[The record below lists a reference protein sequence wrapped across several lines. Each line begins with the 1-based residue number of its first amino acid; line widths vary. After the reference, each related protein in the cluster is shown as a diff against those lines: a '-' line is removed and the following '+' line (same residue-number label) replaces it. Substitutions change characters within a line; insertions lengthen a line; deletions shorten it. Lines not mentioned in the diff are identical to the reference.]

1 MWNWPY
7 KPIKKKLQF
16 KIAVEILLNEKIQNA
31 YNALIFQCSKSV
43 PASDLPL
50 VDKAFNFAADAIG
63 NTVWNQGEFILNHSI
78 SVAKIAV
85 IELGL
90 STDALISALLH
101 NVYGPG
107 KMEFSPEEV
116 KKLFGS
122 SVTVILEGIIKINA
136 LNTGNLAFQSENFRR
151 LLLTLSG
158 DVKVIL
164 LKIADQMQDMRTL
177 DNQPLGL
184 RERLSIDTWH
194 LYAPLA
200 HRLGLYKV
208 NSELLDLALKY
219 LHPTDYESIVDKL
232 KETAVERAGFVSAF
246 VMPIEKKLQSRG
258 FDFEM
263 KARTKSIYS
272 IWNKMKKQK
281 VDFHEV
287 YDLFAIRIIL
297 NTEPENEKAAC
308 WQAFSVVTEEYLS
321 NPDRLRD
328 WITYPKSNGYE
339 SLHTTVL
346 GPGKRWV
353 EVQIRTHRM
362 DDIAENGLAAHWRYK
377 GGKGGDE
384 IDKWLRNVR
393 EILENPQLNPVD
405 FIDDFKVNIYEDEI
419 FVFTP
424 KGDLLKLRA
433 GATLLDFAYEIHS
446 KIGDKCVGGKVNG
459 KLVTLKYVLKNG
471 DQISVETSNNQKP
484 KLDWLDFVVTSKAKT
499 RIKASL
505 NEDHKKEAENGKEIF
520 RRKFK
525 NWKIEL
531 NDSVIRDILK
541 YYKLKLAVDLYY
553 NISVG
558 KVDTLEIKE
567 QVIGKREESQQDK
580 LSEILPPQE
589 VKELSFDNSDDYLVI
604 DNNLKDVNYK
614 LAVCC
619 NPIFGDDIF
628 GFVTILE
635 GIKIHR
641 LTCPNA
647 KQMIERYPYRIIK
660 AKWRNTGKRNSFQA
674 TIHISGS
681 DRSGIVT
688 DISRIISKEIGI
700 QMRSISINSE
710 DKSFDGTLRVFVNDL
725 EHLDFLIQKLK
736 NIKGVHSVTRSDA

>member
-1 MWNWPY
+1 MD
-7 KPIKKKLQF
+7 Q
-16 KIAVEILLNEKIQNA
+16 LLDEKIQNS
-31 YNALIFQCSKSV
+31 YQALIFQCTKNL
-43 PASDLPL
+43 PAGDLPL
-50 VDKAFNFAADAIG
+50 IDNAFNFAAQILG
-63 NTVWNQGEFILNHSI
+63 NKVWNEGEFILNHSI
-78 SVAKIAV
+78 AVAKIAV
-85 IELGL
+85 LELGL
-90 STDALISALLH
+90 SSDSLISALLH
-101 NVYGPG
+101 NVFGPNG
-107 KMEFSPEEV
+107 VEFSIDDI
-116 KKLFGS
+116 KSRFGA
-122 SVTVILEGIIKINA
+122 SVAAILDGMIKINS

-151 LLLTLSG
+151 LLLALSG

-164 LKIADQMQDMRTL
+164 IKIADQMQDMRTL
-177 DNQPLGL
+177 NNQPAGI

-208 NSELLDLALKY
+208 NSELLDLALKF
-219 LHPTDYESIVDKL
+219 LHPSDYESIVEKL
-232 KETAVERAGFVSAF
+232 KETAVERASFVSAF
-246 VMPIEKKLQSRG
+246 VLPIEKKLKSRG
-258 FDFEM
+258 FNFEM

-272 IWNKMKKQK
+272 IWNKMQKQK

-297 NTEPENEKAAC
+297 NSEPENEKANC

-377 GGKGGDE
+377 GGKGGEE
-384 IDKWLRNVR
+384 IDKWLKNIR

-471 DQISVETSNNQKP
+471 DQITVETSNNQKP

-505 NEDHKKEAENGKEIF
+505 NEDHKKEAENGKEIL

-541 YYKLKLAVDLYY
+541 HYKLKLAVDLYF

-558 KVDTLEIKE
+558 KIDTLEIKE
-567 QVIGKREESQQDK
+567 QVIGKLEESQQDK
-580 LSEILPPQE
+580 LAEMLPAQE

-619 NPIFGDDIF
+619 NPIFGDEIF
-628 GFVTILE
+628 GFVTIFE

-641 LTCPNA
+641 RTCPNA
-647 KQMIERYPYRIIK
+647 KQMVERYPYRIIK

-688 DISRIISKEIGI
+688 DISRIISKEVGI
-700 QMRSISINSE
+700 QMRSIAINSE
-710 DKSFDGTLRVFVNDL
+710 DKAFDGTMRVFVNDL

-736 NIKGVHSVTRSDA
+736 NIKGVLTVTRSDA

>member
-1 MWNWPY
+1 MD
-7 KPIKKKLQF
+7 I
-16 KIAVEILLNEKIQNA
+16 IINEKIQNA
-31 YNALIFQCSKSV
+31 YNALYFQCAKTF
-43 PASDLPL
+43 PEGDLAL
-50 VDKAFNFAADAIG
+50 IGKAFDFAFETLG
-63 NTVWNQGEFILNHSI
+63 NSVWANGEFVLFHSV
-78 SVAKIAV
+78 SVAKIA
-85 IELGL
+85 INELGL
-90 STDALISALLH
+90 STDSLISALLH
-101 NVYGPG
+101 NVFGRNVVDFP
-107 KMEFSPEEV
+107 FDEV
-116 KKLFGS
+116 KKRFGI
-122 SVTVILEGIIKINA
+122 SVAEILDGIIKINS
-136 LNTGNLAFQSENFRR
+136 LNTDNLAFQSENFRR
-151 LLLTLSG
+151 LMLALSG

-164 LKIADQMQDMRTL
+164 IKIADQLQDMRTL
-177 DNQPLGL
+177 DRFDTEKQK
-184 RERLSIDTWH
+184 RYATDTWH

-208 NSELLDLALKY
+208 NSELLDLSLKY
-219 LHPTDYESIVDKL
+219 LHPKDYEVIVEKL
-232 KETAVERAGFVSAF
+232 KESAVERASFVSAF
-246 VMPIEKKLQSRG
+246 VKPIELKLQSRG

-272 IWNKMKKQK
+272 IWNKMQKQK

-297 NTEPENEKAAC
+297 NCEPVDEKSAC
-308 WQAFSVVTEEYLS
+308 WQVFSVVTEEYLS

-346 GPGKRWV
+346 GPDKRWV

-377 GGKGGDE
+377 GGKGGAE
-384 IDKWLRNVR
+384 IDKWLKNIR
-393 EILENPQLNPVD
+393 EILENPQLNAVD
-405 FIDDFKVNIYEDEI
+405 FLDDFKVNIYDDEI

-424 KGDLLKLRA
+424 KGDLIKLRA

-459 KLVTLKYVLKNG
+459 KLVTLKYQLKNG

-484 KLDWLDFVVTSKAKT
+484 KMDWLDFVITTKAKS

-505 NEDHKKEAENGKEIF
+505 NEEHKREAENGKEIIK
-520 RRKFK
+520 RKFK
-525 NWKIEL
+525 NWKIDF
-531 NDSVIRDILK
+531 NDLVIRDLIK
-541 YYKLKLAVDLYY
+541 HYKLKLAADLYF
-553 NISVG
+553 NVSSG
-558 KVDTLEIKE
+558 KIDPLEIKE
-567 QVIGKREESQQDK
+567 LIVGKLEESQKEK
-580 LSEILPPQE
+580 LAEILPVQE
-589 VKELSFDNSDDYLVI
+589 VKDLAFDTSDDFLVI
-604 DNNLKDVNYK
+604 DNNLKNVIYK

-628 GFVTILE
+628 GFVTIQE

-641 LTCPNA
+641 VTCPNA

-674 TIHISGS
+674 SIHIAGS
-681 DRSGIVT
+681 DRNGIVT
-688 DISRIISKEIGI
+688 DISRIIAKEVGI

-725 EHLDFLIQKLK
+725 EHLDFLMLKLK
-736 NIKGVHSVTRSDA
+736 NIKGVLSVSRSDS

>member
-1 MWNWPY
+1 MVY
-7 KPIKKKLQF
+7 H
-16 KIAVEILLNEKIQNA
+16 LLNEKIQNA
-31 YNALIFQCSKSV
+31 YNALVFQCSKNL
-43 PASDLPL
+43 PEHDLPI
-50 VDKAFNFAADAIG
+50 VDKAFNFAAGTIG
-63 NTVWNQGEFILNHSI
+63 NSAWENGEYILNHSI
-78 SVAKIAV
+78 AVAKIAV

-90 STDALISALLH
+90 STDALIASLLH
-101 NVYGPG
+101 NVFTAKGIV
-107 KMEFSPEEV
+107 FSVEEI
-116 KKLFGS
+116 KKQFGTN
-122 SVTVILEGIIKINA
+122 VADLLEGILKINS
-136 LNTGNLAFQSENFRR
+136 LNTENLAYQSENFRR
-151 LLLTLSG
+151 LMLALSG

-164 LKIADQMQDMRTL
+164 IKIADQMQDMRSL
-177 DNQPLGL
+177 DKLPSELQQ
-184 RERLSIDTWH
+184 RYSIDTWH

-219 LHPTDYESIVDKL
+219 LHPDDYASIVEKL
-232 KETAVERAGFVSAF
+232 KETAVERAGFVSEF
-246 VMPIEKKLQSRG
+246 VMPIEKKLQNRG

-272 IWNKMKKQK
+272 IWNKMQKQK

-297 NTEPENEKAAC
+297 NSEPENEKATC
-308 WQAFSVVTEEYLS
+308 WQVFSVVTEEYLS

-346 GPGKRWV
+346 GPGNRWV

-377 GGKGGDE
+377 GGKGGGE
-384 IDKWLRNVR
+384 IDKWLKNVR

-424 KGDLLKLRA
+424 KGDLIKLRA

-446 KIGDKCVGGKVNG
+446 KVGDKCVGGKVNG
-459 KLVTLKYVLKNG
+459 KLVTLKYQLKNG

-484 KLDWLDFVVTSKAKT
+484 KLDWLDFVITSKAKT

-505 NEDHKKEAENGKEIF
+505 NEEHKREAENGKEIL

-531 NDSVIRDILK
+531 NDLVIRDLLK
-541 YYKLKLAVDLYY
+541 HYKFKLASDLYY

-558 KVDTLEIKE
+558 KLDTLEIKD
-567 QVIGKREESQQDK
+567 QVVGKRDESQQEK
-580 LSEILPPQE
+580 LTEMLPAQE
-589 VKELSFDNSDDYLVI
+589 VKELSFDNNDDYLVI

-619 NPIFGDDIF
+619 NPIFGDEIF

-641 LTCPNA
+641 ITCPNA
-647 KQMIERYPYRIIK
+647 KQLFERYPYRIIK
-660 AKWRNTGKRNSFQA
+660 AKWRLTGKRNSFQA
-674 TIHISGS
+674 SIHISGS
-681 DRSGIVT
+681 DRKGIVT
-688 DISRIISKEIGI
+688 DISRIITKEVGI

-725 EHLDFLIQKLK
+725 EHLEFLIQKLK
-736 NIKGVHSVTRSDA
+736 NIKGVHAVSRADT

>member
-1 MWNWPY
+1 M
-7 KPIKKKLQF
+7 
-16 KIAVEILLNEKIQNA
+16 
-31 YNALIFQCSKSV
+31 
-43 PASDLPL
+43 
-50 VDKAFNFAADAIG
+50 
-63 NTVWNQGEFILNHSI
+63 
-78 SVAKIAV
+78 
-85 IELGL
+85 
-90 STDALISALLH
+90 
-101 NVYGPG
+101 
-107 KMEFSPEEV
+107 
-116 KKLFGS
+116 
-122 SVTVILEGIIKINA
+122 IKINS

-151 LLLTLSG
+151 LLLALSG

-164 LKIADQMQDMRTL
+164 IKIADQLQDMRTL
-177 DNQPLGL
+177 NSQPALI

-208 NSELLDLALKY
+208 NTELLDLALKFI
-219 LHPTDYESIVDKL
+219 HPSDYESIVEKL
-232 KETAVERAGFVSAF
+232 KETAVERASFVSAF
-246 VMPIEKKLQSRG
+246 VLPIEKKLKSRG
-258 FDFEM
+258 FNFEM

-272 IWNKMKKQK
+272 IWNKMQKQK

-287 YDLFAIRIIL
+287 FDLFAIRIIL
-297 NTEPENEKAAC
+297 NSEPENEKANC

-384 IDKWLRNVR
+384 IDKWLKNVR

-471 DQISVETSNNQKP
+471 DQITVETSNNQKP

-505 NEDHKKEAENGKEIF
+505 NEDHKKEAENGKEIL

-541 YYKLKLAVDLYY
+541 HYKLKLAVDLYF
-553 NISVG
+553 NISAG
-558 KVDTLEIKE
+558 KIDTLEIKE
-567 QVIGKREESQQDK
+567 QVIGKLEESQQDK
-580 LSEILPPQE
+580 LAEMLPAQE

-619 NPIFGDDIF
+619 NPIFGDEIF
-628 GFVTILE
+628 GFVTIFE

-641 LTCPNA
+641 RTCPNA
-647 KQMIERYPYRIIK
+647 KQMVERYPYRIIK

-674 TIHISGS
+674 TIHISGT

-688 DISRIISKEIGI
+688 DISRIISKEVGI
-700 QMRSISINSE
+700 QMRSIAINSE
-710 DKSFDGTLRVFVNDL
+710 DKAFDGTMRVFVNDL

-736 NIKGVHSVTRSDA
+736 NIKGVLSVTRSDA

>member
-1 MWNWPY
+1 MD
-7 KPIKKKLQF
+7 Q
-16 KIAVEILLNEKIQNA
+16 LLNEKIQNA
-31 YNALIFQCSKSV
+31 YNALIFQCTKSL
-43 PASDLPL
+43 PEGDLPI
-50 VDKAFNFAADAIG
+50 VEKAFNFAAQSLG
-63 NTVWNQGEFILNHSI
+63 NSVWENGEFILNHSI

-85 IELGL
+85 VELGL
-90 STDALISALLH
+90 STDALVSSLLH
-101 NVYGPG
+101 NVYGAKG
-107 KMEFSPEEV
+107 IAFSIDDV
-116 KKLFGS
+116 KKQFGPN
-122 SVTVILEGIIKINA
+122 VGDILDGILKINS
-136 LNTGNLAFQSENFRR
+136 LNTENLAYQSENFRR
-151 LLLTLSG
+151 LMLALSG

-164 LKIADQMQDMRTL
+164 IKIADQMQDMRTL
-177 DNQPLGL
+177 DKLPFELQQ
-184 RERLSIDTWH
+184 RYSIDTWH

-219 LHPTDYESIVDKL
+219 LHPEDYVSIAEKL
-232 KETAVERAGFVSAF
+232 KETSVERASFVSAF
-246 VMPIEKKLQSRG
+246 VTPIEKKLQSRG
-258 FDFEM
+258 FDFDM

-272 IWNKMKKQK
+272 IWNKMQKQK

-297 NTEPENEKAAC
+297 NSEPENEKATC
-308 WQAFSVVTEEYLS
+308 WQVFSVVTEEYLS

-346 GPGKRWV
+346 GPGNRWV

-377 GGKGGDE
+377 GGKGGGE
-384 IDKWLRNVR
+384 IDKWLKNVR

-424 KGDLLKLRA
+424 KGDLIKLRA

-446 KIGDKCVGGKVNG
+446 RIGDRCVGGKVNN
-459 KLVTLKYVLKNG
+459 KLVTLKYQLKNG
-471 DQISVETSNNQKP
+471 DQISVETSNNQRP
-484 KLDWLDFVVTSKAKT
+484 KMDWLDFVVTSKAKT

-505 NEDHKKEAENGKEIF
+505 NEERKREADNGKEIL
-520 RRKFK
+520 RRKLK
-525 NWKIEL
+525 NWKIEF
-531 NDSVIRDILK
+531 NDIVIRDLLK
-541 YYKLKLAVDLYY
+541 YYKLKLAADLYY

-558 KVDTLEIKE
+558 KIDTLEIKE
-567 QVIGKREESQQDK
+567 QIIGKHEETQQEK
-580 LSEILPPQE
+580 LTEMIPDQEI
-589 VKELSFDNSDDYLVI
+589 KELSFDNSDDYLVI

-619 NPIFGDDIF
+619 NPIFGDQIF
-628 GFVTILE
+628 GFVTIFE

-641 LTCPNA
+641 TTCPNA
-647 KQMIERYPYRIIK
+647 KQLFERYPYRIIK
-660 AKWRNTGKRNSFQA
+660 AKWRVTGKRNSFQA
-674 TIHISGS
+674 SIHISGS
-681 DRSGIVT
+681 DRIGIVT
-688 DISRIISKEIGI
+688 DISRIISKEVGI
-700 QMRSISINSE
+700 QMRSIAINSE

-725 EHLDFLIQKLK
+725 EHLDFLMQKLK
-736 NIKGVHSVTRSDA
+736 NIKGVHSVTRADA

>member
-1 MWNWPY
+1 MD
-7 KPIKKKLQF
+7 Q
-16 KIAVEILLNEKIQNA
+16 LLDEKIQNS
-31 YNALIFQCSKSV
+31 YHALIFQCTKSL
-43 PASDLPL
+43 PADDLPNI
-50 VDKAFNFAADAIG
+50 DKAFNFAAQILG
-63 NTVWNQGEFILNHSI
+63 NSIWNEGEFILNHSI
-78 SVAKIAV
+78 AVAKIAV
-85 IELGL
+85 LELGL
-90 STDALISALLH
+90 STDSLISALLH
-101 NVYGPG
+101 NVYGSRG
-107 KMEFSPEEV
+107 IEFSLEEV
-116 KKLFGS
+116 KKRFGAN
-122 SVTVILEGIIKINA
+122 VAVILDGMIKINS

-151 LLLTLSG
+151 LLLALSG

-164 LKIADQMQDMRTL
+164 IKIADQLQDMRTL
-177 DNQPLGL
+177 NSQPAEI

-208 NSELLDLALKY
+208 NSELLDLALKF
-219 LHPTDYESIVDKL
+219 LHPSDYVLIVEKL

-246 VMPIEKKLQSRG
+246 VSPIEKKLKSRG

-272 IWNKMKKQK
+272 IWNKMQKQK

-297 NTEPENEKAAC
+297 NSEPENEKANC

-346 GPGKRWV
+346 GPGNRWV

-362 DDIAENGLAAHWRYK
+362 DDVAENGLAAHWRYK
-377 GGKGGDE
+377 GGKGGEE
-384 IDKWLRNVR
+384 IDKWLKNIR
-393 EILENPQLNPVD
+393 ENLENPQLNPVD

-471 DQISVETSNNQKP
+471 DQIAVETSNNQKP

-505 NEDHKKEAENGKEIF
+505 NEDHKKEAENGKEIL

-541 YYKLKLAVDLYY
+541 HYKLKLAVDLYF

-558 KVDTLEIKE
+558 KIDTLEIKE
-567 QVIGKREESQQDK
+567 QVIGKQEESQQDK
-580 LSEILPPQE
+580 LAEMLPSQE

-619 NPIFGDDIF
+619 NPIFGDEIF
-628 GFVTILE
+628 GFVTIFE

-641 LTCPNA
+641 RSCPNA
-647 KQMIERYPYRIIK
+647 KQMVERYPYRIIK

-688 DISRIISKEIGI
+688 DISRIISKEVGI
-700 QMRSISINSE
+700 QLRSISINSE
-710 DKSFDGTLRVFVNDL
+710 DKAFDGTMRVFVNDL

-736 NIKGVHSVTRSDA
+736 NIKGVLSVTRSDA

>member
-1 MWNWPY
+1 VD
-7 KPIKKKLQF
+7 Q
-16 KIAVEILLNEKIQNA
+16 LLDEKIKNS
-31 YNALIFQCSKSV
+31 YHALIFQCTKSLPV
-43 PASDLPL
+43 GDLPMI
-50 VDKAFNFAADAIG
+50 DKAFNFAAQILG
-63 NTVWNQGEFILNHSI
+63 NSVWNEGEFILNHSI

-85 IELGL
+85 LELGL
-90 STDALISALLH
+90 STDSLISALLH
-101 NVYGPG
+101 NVYGSRG
-107 KMEFSPEEV
+107 IQFSVEDV
-116 KKLFGS
+116 KNQFGAN
-122 SVTVILEGIIKINA
+122 VAVILDGMIKINS

-151 LLLTLSG
+151 LLLALSG

-164 LKIADQMQDMRTL
+164 IKIADQLQDMRTL
-177 DNQPLGL
+177 NSQPAEI

-208 NSELLDLALKY
+208 NSELLDLALKF
-219 LHPTDYESIVDKL
+219 LHSSDYEFIVEKL
-232 KETAVERAGFVSAF
+232 KETAVERASFVSAF
-246 VMPIEKKLQSRG
+246 VSPIEQKLKSRG
-258 FDFEM
+258 FDFDM

-272 IWNKMKKQK
+272 IWNKMQKQK

-297 NTEPENEKAAC
+297 NSEPENEKATC

-377 GGKGGDE
+377 GGKGGEE
-384 IDKWLRNVR
+384 IDKWLKNVR

-471 DQISVETSNNQKP
+471 DQITVETSNNQKP

-505 NEDHKKEAENGKEIF
+505 NEDHKKEAENGKEIL

-531 NDSVIRDILK
+531 NDIVIRDILK
-541 YYKLKLAVDLYY
+541 HYKLKLAVDLYF

-558 KVDTLEIKE
+558 KIDTLEIKE
-567 QVIGKREESQQDK
+567 QVIGKHEESQLDK
-580 LSEILPPQE
+580 LAEMLPAQE

-619 NPIFGDDIF
+619 NPIFGDEIF

-641 LTCPNA
+641 RTCPNA

-688 DISRIISKEIGI
+688 DISRIISKEVGV
-700 QMRSISINSE
+700 QMRSIAINSE
-710 DKSFDGTLRVFVNDL
+710 DKAFDGTMRVFVNDL

-736 NIKGVHSVTRSDA
+736 NIKGVLSVTRSDA

>member
-1 MWNWPY
+1 VD
-7 KPIKKKLQF
+7 Q
-16 KIAVEILLNEKIQNA
+16 LLDEKIQNS
-31 YNALIFQCSKSV
+31 YQALIFQCTKNL
-43 PASDLPL
+43 PAGDLPL
-50 VDKAFNFAADAIG
+50 IDNAFNFAAQILG
-63 NTVWNQGEFILNHSI
+63 NKVWNEGEFILNHSI
-78 SVAKIAV
+78 AVAKIAV
-85 IELGL
+85 LELGL
-90 STDALISALLH
+90 STDSLISALLH
-101 NVYGPG
+101 NVFGSNG
-107 KMEFSPEEV
+107 IEFSPEDI
-116 KKLFGS
+116 KSRFG
-122 SVTVILEGIIKINA
+122 VNVAVILDGMIKINS

-151 LLLTLSG
+151 LLLALSG

-164 LKIADQMQDMRTL
+164 IKIADQMQDMRTL
-177 DNQPLGL
+177 NSQPAGI

-219 LHPTDYESIVDKL
+219 LHPSDYESIVEKL
-232 KETAVERAGFVSAF
+232 KETAVERASFVSAF
-246 VMPIEKKLQSRG
+246 VLPIEKKLKSRG

-272 IWNKMKKQK
+272 IWNKMQKQK

-297 NTEPENEKAAC
+297 NSEPENEKANC

-377 GGKGGDE
+377 GGKGGEE
-384 IDKWLRNVR
+384 IDKWLKNIR

-471 DQISVETSNNQKP
+471 DQITVETSNNQKP

-505 NEDHKKEAENGKEIF
+505 NEDHKKEAENGKEIL

-541 YYKLKLAVDLYY
+541 HYKLKLAVDLYF

-558 KVDTLEIKE
+558 KIDTLEIKE
-567 QVIGKREESQQDK
+567 QVIGKLEESQQDK
-580 LSEILPPQE
+580 LAEMLPAQE

-619 NPIFGDDIF
+619 NPIFGDEIF
-628 GFVTILE
+628 GFVTIFE

-641 LTCPNA
+641 RTCPNA
-647 KQMIERYPYRIIK
+647 RQMVERYPYRIIK

-688 DISRIISKEIGI
+688 DISRIISKEVGI
-700 QMRSISINSE
+700 QMRSIAINSE
-710 DKSFDGTLRVFVNDL
+710 DKAFDGTMRVFVNDL

-736 NIKGVHSVTRSDA
+736 NIKGVLTVTRSDA

>member
-1 MWNWPY
+1 MD
-7 KPIKKKLQF
+7 Q
-16 KIAVEILLNEKIQNA
+16 ILDKKIQNA
-31 YNALIFQCSKSV
+31 YNALIFQCTKNL
-43 PASDLPL
+43 PEGDLPL
-50 VDKAFNFAADAIG
+50 VENAFDFAAKTIG
-63 NTVWNQGEFILNHSI
+63 NSTWENGEFILSHSI

-90 STDALISALLH
+90 STDALISSLLH
-101 NVYGPG
+101 NVYEHKGVV
-107 KMEFSPEEV
+107 FTTEEV
-116 KKLFGS
+116 KKQFGAN
-122 SVTVILEGIIKINA
+122 VADILDGIIKINS
-136 LNTGNLAFQSENFRR
+136 LNTENLAFQSENFRR
-151 LLLTLSG
+151 LMLALSG

-164 LKIADQMQDMRTL
+164 IKIADQMQDMRTMDKL
-177 DNQPLGL
+177 PVEVQN
-184 RERLSIDTWH
+184 RYSIDTWH

-219 LHPTDYESIVDKL
+219 LHPEDYMAIVEKL
-232 KETAVERAGFVSAF
+232 KETSVERASFVSAF
-246 VMPIEKKLQSRG
+246 VTPIEQKLHSRG

-272 IWNKMKKQK
+272 IWNKMQKQK

-297 NTEPENEKAAC
+297 NSEPENEKATC
-308 WQAFSVVTEEYLS
+308 WQVFSMVTEEYLS

-377 GGKGGDE
+377 GGKGGVE
-384 IDKWLRNVR
+384 IDKWLKNVR

-405 FIDDFKVNIYEDEI
+405 FIEDFKVNIYEDEI

-424 KGDLLKLRA
+424 KGDLIKLRA
-433 GATLLDFAYEIHS
+433 GATILDFAYEIHS
-446 KIGDKCVGGKVNG
+446 RIGDRCVGGKVNN
-459 KLVTLKYVLKNG
+459 KLVTLKYHLKNG
-471 DQISVETSNNQKP
+471 DQISVETSNNQRP
-484 KLDWLDFVVTSKAKT
+484 KMDWLDFVVTSKAKT

-505 NEDHKKEAENGKEIF
+505 NEEHKREAENGKEIL

-525 NWKIEL
+525 NWKIDF
-531 NDSVIRDILK
+531 NDIVIRYLLK
-541 YYKLKLAVDLYY
+541 YYKLKLAADLYY

-558 KVDTLEIKE
+558 KIDTLEIKE
-567 QVIGKREESQQDK
+567 QIIGKHEESQQEK
-580 LSEILPPQE
+580 LTELIPDQE

-619 NPIFGDDIF
+619 NPIFGDEIF

-641 LTCPNA
+641 VTCPNA
-647 KQMIERYPYRIIK
+647 KQLFERYPYRIIK
-660 AKWRNTGKRNSFQA
+660 AKWRLTGKRNSFQA
-674 TIHISGS
+674 SIHISGS
-681 DRSGIVT
+681 DRLGIVT
-688 DISRIISKEIGI
+688 DISRIISKEVGI
-700 QMRSISINSE
+700 QMRSIAINSE
-710 DKSFDGTLRVFVNDL
+710 DKSFDGNLRVFVNDL
-725 EHLDFLIQKLK
+725 EHLDFLMQKLK
-736 NIKGVHSVTRSDA
+736 NIKGVHSVTRADA

>member
-1 MWNWPY
+1 MGS
-7 KPIKKKLQF
+7 I
-16 KIAVEILLNEKIQNA
+16 INEKIQYA
-31 YNALIFQCSKSV
+31 YNALYFQCTKTF
-43 PASDLPL
+43 PEADLTL
-50 VDKAFNFAADAIG
+50 ISKAFEFAFETLG
-63 NTVWNQGEFILNHSI
+63 NSVWANGEFVLFHSV

-85 IELGL
+85 NELGL
-90 STDALISALLH
+90 STDSLVSALLH
-101 NVYGPG
+101 NVFGRNATDYP
-107 KMEFSPEEV
+107 FEEV
-116 KKLFGS
+116 KKRFGS
-122 SVTVILEGIIKINA
+122 SVAEILDGIIKINS
-136 LNTGNLAFQSENFRR
+136 LNTDNLVFQSENFRR
-151 LLLTLSG
+151 LMLALSG

-164 LKIADQMQDMRTL
+164 IKIADQLQDMRTL
-177 DNQPLGL
+177 
-184 RERLSIDTWH
+184 ERFDPEKQKRYSTDTWH

-219 LHPTDYESIVDKL
+219 LHPKDYESIVEKL
-232 KETAVERAGFVSAF
+232 KESAVERASFVSAF
-246 VMPIEKKLQSRG
+246 VKPIELKLQSRG

-272 IWNKMKKQK
+272 IWNKMQKQK

-297 NTEPENEKAAC
+297 NCEPVDEKSAC
-308 WQAFSVVTEEYLS
+308 WQVFSVVTEEYLS

-346 GPGKRWV
+346 GPDKRWV

-377 GGKGGDE
+377 GGKGGAE
-384 IDKWLRNVR
+384 IDKWLKNIR
-393 EILENPQLNPVD
+393 EILENPQLNAVD
-405 FIDDFKVNIYEDEI
+405 FLDDFKVNIYDDEI

-424 KGDLLKLRA
+424 KGDLIKLRA

-459 KLVTLKYVLKNG
+459 KLVTLKYQLKNG

-484 KLDWLDFVVTSKAKT
+484 KMDWLDFVMTTKAKS

-505 NEDHKKEAENGKEIF
+505 NEDTKREAENGKEIIK
-520 RRKFK
+520 RKFK
-525 NWKIEL
+525 NWKIDF
-531 NDSVIRDILK
+531 NDLVIRDLIK
-541 YYKLKLAVDLYY
+541 HYKLKLATDLYF
-553 NISVG
+553 NVSIG
-558 KVDTLEIKE
+558 KIDPLEIKE
-567 QVIGKREESQQDK
+567 LIVGKQEESQKEK
-580 LSEILPPQE
+580 LNDILPVNE
-589 VKELSFDNSDDYLVI
+589 VKELAFDTSDDYLVI
-604 DNNLKDVNYK
+604 DNNLKNVIYK

-628 GFVTILE
+628 GFVTIQE

-641 LTCPNA
+641 VTCPNA
-647 KQMIERYPYRIIK
+647 KQMTERYPYRIIK
-660 AKWRNTGKRNSFQA
+660 AKWRNTGKRNSFSA
-674 TIHISGS
+674 SIHIAGS
-681 DRSGIVT
+681 DRNGIVT
-688 DISRIISKEIGI
+688 DISRIIAKEVGI

-725 EHLDFLIQKLK
+725 EHLDFLMQKLK
-736 NIKGVHSVTRSDA
+736 NIKGVLSVSRSDS

>member
-1 MWNWPY
+1 MDR
-7 KPIKKKLQF
+7 I
-16 KIAVEILLNEKIQNA
+16 LNEKIQNA
-31 YNALIFQCSKSV
+31 YNALIFQCSKNL
-43 PASDLPL
+43 PGHDLP
-50 VDKAFNFAADAIG
+50 VIDKAFNFAAESIG
-63 NTVWNQGEFILNHSI
+63 NSMWRDGEYILNHSI
-78 SVAKIAV
+78 AVAKIAV
-85 IELGL
+85 VELGL
-90 STDALISALLH
+90 STDALIATLLH
-101 NVYGPG
+101 NVYGP
-107 KMEFSPEEV
+107 KKLEFSFEEV
-116 KKLFGS
+116 EKQFGLN
-122 SVTVILEGIIKINA
+122 VAELLDGILKINA
-136 LNTGNLAFQSENFRR
+136 LNTENLAYQSENFRR
-151 LLLTLSG
+151 LLLALSG

-164 LKIADQMQDMRTL
+164 IKIADQIQDMRTL
-177 DNQPLGL
+177 DKLPPNLQQ
-184 RERLSIDTWH
+184 RHSIDTWH

-219 LHPTDYESIVDKL
+219 LHPEDYTSIVEQL
-232 KETAVERAGFVSAF
+232 KETAVERASFVSEF
-246 VMPIEKKLQSRG
+246 VTPIEKKLKSRG

-272 IWNKMKKQK
+272 IWNKMQKQK

-297 NTEPENEKAAC
+297 HAEPENEKATC
-308 WQAFSVVTEEYLS
+308 WQVFSVVTEEYLS

-346 GPGKRWV
+346 GPGNRWV

-377 GGKGGDE
+377 GGKGGGE
-384 IDKWLRNVR
+384 IDKWLKNVR

-424 KGDLLKLRA
+424 KGDLIKLRA

-446 KIGDKCVGGKVNG
+446 RIGDKCVGGKVNG
-459 KLVTLKYVLKNG
+459 KLVTLKYQLKNG
-471 DQISVETSNNQKP
+471 DQIAVETSNNQKP

-499 RIKASL
+499 RIKSSL
-505 NEDHKKEAENGKEIF
+505 NEEHKREAENGKEIL

-525 NWKIEL
+525 NWKIDL
-531 NDSVIRDILK
+531 NDLIIRDLLK
-541 YYKLKLAVDLYY
+541 HYKLKLATDLYY

-558 KVDTLEIKE
+558 KIDTLDIKE
-567 QVIGKREESQQDK
+567 QVVGKRDESQQEK
-580 LSEILPPQE
+580 LRELLPAQD

-604 DNNLKDVNYK
+604 DNNLSDVNYK

-619 NPIFGDDIF
+619 NPIFGDEIF

-641 LTCPNA
+641 VTCPNA
-647 KQMIERYPYRIIK
+647 KQLFERYPYRLIK
-660 AKWRNTGKRNSFQA
+660 VKWRTTGKKSSFQA
-674 TIHISGS
+674 SMHISGS

-688 DISRIISKEIGI
+688 DISRIIAKEVGI
-700 QMRSISINSE
+700 KMRSIAINSE
-710 DKSFDGTLRVFVNDL
+710 DKSFNGTLRVFVNDL
-725 EHLDFLIQKLK
+725 EHLDFLMQKLK
-736 NIKGVHSVTRSDA
+736 NIKGVHSVSRTDA

>member
-1 MWNWPY
+1 MD
-7 KPIKKKLQF
+7 Q
-16 KIAVEILLNEKIQNA
+16 ILDEKIQNA
-31 YNALIFQCSKSV
+31 YNALIFQCVKSL
-43 PASDLPL
+43 PEKDLL
-50 VDKAFNFAADAIG
+50 LIEKAFSFAVETLG
-63 NTVWNQGEFILNHSI
+63 NSVWNDGEFILNHSI

-85 IELGL
+85 LELGL
-90 STDALISALLH
+90 SSDALISALLH
-101 NVYGPG
+101 NVYGSRG
-107 KMEFSPEEV
+107 IEFSFEEV
-116 KKLFGS
+116 KKLFG
-122 SVTVILEGIIKINA
+122 TGIANILDGIIKINS

-164 LKIADQMQDMRTL
+164 IKIADQLQDMRTL
-177 DNQPLGL
+177 DKQPVAL

-208 NSELLDLALKY
+208 NSELLDLALKF
-219 LHPTDYESIVDKL
+219 LHPIDYEAILEKL
-232 KETAVERAGFVSAF
+232 KETAVERASFVSAF
-246 VMPIEKKLQSRG
+246 VKPIEKKLQSRG

-272 IWNKMKKQK
+272 IWNKMQTQK

-297 NTEPENEKAAC
+297 NAEPENEKATC
-308 WQAFSVVTEEYLS
+308 WQVFSVVTEEYLS

-346 GPGKRWV
+346 GPGQRWV
-353 EVQIRTHRM
+353 EVQIRTRRM
-362 DDIAENGLAAHWRYK
+362 DDVAENGLAAHWRYK

-384 IDKWLRNVR
+384 IDKWLRNIR
-393 EILENPQLNPVD
+393 EVLENPQLNAVD

-424 KGDLLKLRA
+424 KGDLIKLRS

-459 KLVTLKYVLKNG
+459 KLVTLKYQLKNG
-471 DQISVETSNNQKP
+471 DQISVETSNNQQP
-484 KLDWLDFVVTSKAKT
+484 KLDWLDFVVTSKAKS

-505 NEDHKKEAENGKEIF
+505 NEAQKKEAENGKEIL

-531 NDSVIRDILK
+531 NDQVIRDLLK
-541 YYKLKLAVDLYY
+541 HLKLKLAADLYF
-553 NISVG
+553 NISTG
-558 KVDTLEIKE
+558 KLDTLEIKE
-567 QVIGKREESQQDK
+567 IIAGKHEESQQEK
-580 LSEILPPQE
+580 LAEMLPSQD

-619 NPIFGDDIF
+619 NPIFGDEIF
-628 GFVTILE
+628 GFVTIFD

-641 LTCPNA
+641 VSCPNA
-647 KQMIERYPYRIIK
+647 KQMTERYPYRIIK
-660 AKWRNTGKRNSFQA
+660 AKWRVTGKRNSFQA
-674 TIHISGS
+674 SIHISGS
-681 DRSGIVT
+681 DRIGIVT
-688 DISRIISKEIGI
+688 DISRIISKEVGI
-700 QMRSISINSE
+700 QMRSIAINSE
-710 DKSFDGTLRVFVNDL
+710 DKAFDGTLRVFVNDL

-736 NIKGVHSVTRSDA
+736 NIKGVHSVSRADT

>member
-1 MWNWPY
+1 MLVIQYFFTKDFIVDN
-7 KPIKKKLQF
+7 I
-16 KIAVEILLNEKIQNA
+16 LNEKIQNA
-31 YNALIFQCSKSV
+31 YNALIFQCAKSL
-43 PASDLPL
+43 PESDLPL
-50 VDKAFNFAADAIG
+50 VDKAFRFASETIG
-63 NTVWNQGEFILNHSI
+63 NAVWDNGEFILNHSI

-85 IELGL
+85 VELGL
-90 STDALISALLH
+90 STDALISSLLH
-101 NVYGPG
+101 NVFGF
-107 KMEFSPEEV
+107 KEIAFSAEEI
-116 KKLFGS
+116 KKQFGS
-122 SVTVILEGIIKINA
+122 NVADILDGILKINS
-136 LNTGNLAFQSENFRR
+136 LNTENLAYQSENFRR
-151 LLLTLSG
+151 LMLALSG

-164 LKIADQMQDMRTL
+164 IKIADQMQDMRTL
-177 DNQPLGL
+177 DKLPAELQQ
-184 RERLSIDTWH
+184 RYSIDTWH

-219 LHPTDYESIVDKL
+219 LHPDDYIAILEKL
-232 KETAVERAGFVSAF
+232 KETSVERASFVSAF
-246 VMPIEKKLQSRG
+246 VTPIEKKLQSRG
-258 FDFEM
+258 FDFDM
-263 KARTKSIYS
+263 KARTKSVYS
-272 IWNKMKKQK
+272 IWNKMQNQK

-297 NTEPENEKAAC
+297 NSVPENEKATC
-308 WQAFSVVTEEYLS
+308 WQVFSVVTEEYLS

-346 GPGKRWV
+346 GPGSRWV

-377 GGKGGDE
+377 GGKGGAE
-384 IDKWLRNVR
+384 IDKWLKNVR

-405 FIDDFKVNIYEDEI
+405 FIEDFKVNIYEDEI

-424 KGDLLKLRA
+424 KGDLIKLRA

-446 KIGDKCVGGKVNG
+446 KIGDKCVGGKVNNR
-459 KLVTLKYVLKNG
+459 LVTLKYQLKNG

-505 NEDHKKEAENGKEIF
+505 NEEHKREAENGKEIL

-531 NDSVIRDILK
+531 NDLVIRDLLK
-541 YYKLKLAVDLYY
+541 HYKLKLAADLYY

-558 KVDTLEIKE
+558 KLDTLEIKD
-567 QVIGKREESQQDK
+567 QIVGKHDESQQEK
-580 LSEILPPQE
+580 LSEMLPAQE

-604 DNNLKDVNYK
+604 DNNLKDINYK

-619 NPIFGDDIF
+619 NPIFGDEIF
-628 GFVTILE
+628 GFVTIME

-641 LTCPNA
+641 ITCPNA
-647 KQMIERYPYRIIK
+647 KQMVERYPYRIIK
-660 AKWRNTGKRNSFQA
+660 AKWRVTGKRNSFQA
-674 TIHISGS
+674 SIHISGS

-688 DISRIISKEIGI
+688 DISRIIAKEVGI
-700 QMRSISINSE
+700 QMRSIAINSE
-710 DKSFDGTLRVFVNDL
+710 DKAFDGTLRVYVNDL
-725 EHLDFLIQKLK
+725 EHLDFLMQKLK
-736 NIKGVHSVTRSDA
+736 NIKGVHSVSRADA

>member
-1 MWNWPY
+1 MD
-7 KPIKKKLQF
+7 Q
-16 KIAVEILLNEKIQNA
+16 VLNEKIQNA
-31 YNALIFQCSKSV
+31 YNALIFQCSRIL

-50 VDKAFNFAADAIG
+50 VDKAFDFASRALG
-63 NTVWNQGEFILNHSI
+63 NAVWNGGEFILNHSI
-78 SVAKIAV
+78 SVARISV
-85 IELGL
+85 IEMGL

-101 NVYGPG
+101 NVYGPNG
-107 KMEFSPEEV
+107 LEFSADEV
-116 KKLFGS
+116 KKLFGNNIG
-122 SVTVILEGIIKINA
+122 VILEGIIKINA

-151 LLLTLSG
+151 LLLALSG

-164 LKIADQMQDMRTL
+164 IKIADQLQDMRNL
-177 DNQPLGL
+177 DKQSAAL
-184 RERLSIDTWH
+184 RERLSVDTWH

-219 LHPTDYESIVDKL
+219 LHPVDYDSIVEKL
-232 KETAVERAGFVSAF
+232 KETAVDRAGFVSAF

-272 IWNKMKKQK
+272 IWNKMQKQK
-281 VDFHEV
+281 VDFSEV

-297 NTEPENEKAAC
+297 NSEPENEKATC
-308 WQAFSVVTEEYLS
+308 WQVFSVVTEEYIS

-346 GPGKRWV
+346 GPGQRWV
-353 EVQIRTHRM
+353 EVQIRTRRM

-377 GGKGGDE
+377 GGKGGEE
-384 IDKWLRNVR
+384 IDKWLKNIR
-393 EILENPQLNPVD
+393 EALENPQLNTID

-424 KGDLLKLRA
+424 KGDLIKLRS

-446 KIGDKCVGGKVNG
+446 KVGDKCVGGKVNG
-459 KLVTLKYVLKNG
+459 KLVTLKYQLKNG
-471 DQISVETSNNQKP
+471 DQIAVETSNNQQP

-499 RIKASL
+499 RIKSSL
-505 NEDHKKEAENGKEIF
+505 NEAHKREAENGKEILK
-520 RRKFK
+520 RKFK
-525 NWKIEL
+525 NWKIDL
-531 NDSVIRDILK
+531 SDQVMRDLLK
-541 YYKLKLAVDLYY
+541 HYKLKLAADLYY

-558 KVDTLEIKE
+558 KTDTLEIKE
-567 QVIGKREESQQDK
+567 LVASKQDESQQEK
-580 LSEILPPQE
+580 LTEMIPAQE
-589 VKELSFDNSDDYLVI
+589 LKELSFDNSDDYLVI

-619 NPIFGDDIF
+619 NPIFGDEIF
-628 GFVTILE
+628 GFVTIFE

-641 LTCPNA
+641 ITCPNA
-647 KQMIERYPYRIIK
+647 KQMVERYPYRIIK
-660 AKWRNTGKRNSFQA
+660 AKWRITGKRNAFQA
-674 TIHISGS
+674 SIRISGS
-681 DRSGIVT
+681 DRIGIVT
-688 DISRIISKEIGI
+688 DISRIISKEVGI
-700 QMRSISINSE
+700 QMRSIAINSE
-710 DKSFDGTLRVFVNDL
+710 DKAFDGTLRVFVNDL
-725 EHLDFLIQKLK
+725 EHLDFLMQKLK
-736 NIKGVHSVTRSDA
+736 NIKGVHSVSRADA

>member
-1 MWNWPY
+1 MD
-7 KPIKKKLQF
+7 Q
-16 KIAVEILLNEKIQNA
+16 LLDEKIQNS
-31 YNALIFQCSKSV
+31 YQALIFQCTKNL
-43 PASDLPL
+43 PAGDLPL
-50 VDKAFNFAADAIG
+50 IDNAFNFAAQILG
-63 NTVWNQGEFILNHSI
+63 NKVWNEGEFILNHSI
-78 SVAKIAV
+78 AVAKIAV
-85 IELGL
+85 LELGL
-90 STDALISALLH
+90 STDSLISALLH
-101 NVYGPG
+101 NVFGSNG
-107 KMEFSPEEV
+107 IEFSPEDI
-116 KKLFGS
+116 KSRFG
-122 SVTVILEGIIKINA
+122 VNVAVILDGMIKINS

-151 LLLTLSG
+151 LLLALSG

-164 LKIADQMQDMRTL
+164 IKIADQMQDMRTL
-177 DNQPLGL
+177 NSQPAGI

-219 LHPTDYESIVDKL
+219 LHPSDYESIVEKL
-232 KETAVERAGFVSAF
+232 KETAVERASFVSAF
-246 VMPIEKKLQSRG
+246 VLPIEKKLKSRG

-272 IWNKMKKQK
+272 IWNKMQKQK

-297 NTEPENEKAAC
+297 NSEPENEKANC

-377 GGKGGDE
+377 GGKGGEE
-384 IDKWLRNVR
+384 IDKWLKNIR

-471 DQISVETSNNQKP
+471 DQITVETSNNQKP

-505 NEDHKKEAENGKEIF
+505 NEDHKKEAENGKEIL

-541 YYKLKLAVDLYY
+541 HYKLKLAVDLYF

-558 KVDTLEIKE
+558 KIDTLEIKE
-567 QVIGKREESQQDK
+567 QVIGKLEESQQDK
-580 LSEILPPQE
+580 LAEMLPAQE

-619 NPIFGDDIF
+619 NPIFGDEIF
-628 GFVTILE
+628 GFVTIFE

-641 LTCPNA
+641 RTCPNA
-647 KQMIERYPYRIIK
+647 RQMVERYPYRIIK

-688 DISRIISKEIGI
+688 DISRIISKEVGI
-700 QMRSISINSE
+700 QMRSIAINSE
-710 DKSFDGTLRVFVNDL
+710 DKAFDGTMRVFVNDL

-736 NIKGVHSVTRSDA
+736 NIKGVLTVTRSDA

>member
-1 MWNWPY
+1 MD
-7 KPIKKKLQF
+7 Q
-16 KIAVEILLNEKIQNA
+16 LLNEKIQNS
-31 YNALIFQCSKSV
+31 YHALIFQCTRNL
-43 PASDLPL
+43 PADDLP
-50 VDKAFNFAADAIG
+50 VIDKAFNFAAQILG
-63 NTVWNQGEFILNHSI
+63 NSIWNEGEFILNHSI
-78 SVAKIAV
+78 AVAKIAV
-85 IELGL
+85 LELGL
-90 STDALISALLH
+90 STDSLISALLH
-101 NVYGPG
+101 NVYGSHG
-107 KMEFSPEEV
+107 IEYSFEQV
-116 KKLFGS
+116 KSRFGAN
-122 SVTVILEGIIKINA
+122 VAVILDGMSKINS

-151 LLLTLSG
+151 LLLALSG

-164 LKIADQMQDMRTL
+164 IKIADQLQDMRTL
-177 DNQPLGL
+177 NSQPAGI

-208 NSELLDLALKY
+208 NSELLDLALKFI
-219 LHPTDYESIVDKL
+219 HPSDYEFIVEKL
-232 KETAVERAGFVSAF
+232 KETAVERASFVSAF
-246 VMPIEKKLQSRG
+246 VSPIEKKLKSRG

-272 IWNKMKKQK
+272 IWNKMQKQK

-297 NTEPENEKAAC
+297 NSEPENEKANC

-377 GGKGGDE
+377 GGKGGEE
-384 IDKWLRNVR
+384 IDKWLKNIR
-393 EILENPQLNPVD
+393 EIIENPQLNPVD

-471 DQISVETSNNQKP
+471 DQITVETSNNQKP
-484 KLDWLDFVVTSKAKT
+484 KLDWLDFVVTTKAKT

-505 NEDHKKEAENGKEIF
+505 NEDHKKEAENGKEIL

-531 NDSVIRDILK
+531 NDLVIRDILK
-541 YYKLKLAVDLYY
+541 HYKLKLAVDLYF

-558 KVDTLEIKE
+558 KIDTLEIKE
-567 QVIGKREESQQDK
+567 QVIGKQEESQQDK
-580 LSEILPPQE
+580 LAEMLPSQE

-619 NPIFGDDIF
+619 NPIFGDEIF
-628 GFVTILE
+628 GFVTIFE

-641 LTCPNA
+641 RTCPNA
-647 KQMIERYPYRIIK
+647 KQMVERYPYRIIK

-688 DISRIISKEIGI
+688 DISRIISKEVGI
-700 QMRSISINSE
+700 QMRSIAINSE
-710 DKSFDGTLRVFVNDL
+710 DKAFDGTLRVFVNDL

-736 NIKGVHSVTRSDA
+736 NIKGVLSVTRSDA

>member
-1 MWNWPY
+1 VD
-7 KPIKKKLQF
+7 Q
-16 KIAVEILLNEKIQNA
+16 LLNEKIQNA
-31 YNALIFQCSKSV
+31 YNALIFQCAKSL
-43 PASDLPL
+43 PESDLPL
-50 VDKAFNFAADAIG
+50 VDKAFSFASETIG
-63 NTVWNQGEFILNHSI
+63 NSVWDNGEFILNHSI

-90 STDALISALLH
+90 STDALISSLLH
-101 NVYGPG
+101 NVFGF
-107 KMEFSPEEV
+107 KEIAFSAEEI
-116 KKLFGS
+116 KKQFGS
-122 SVTVILEGIIKINA
+122 NVADILDGILKINS
-136 LNTGNLAFQSENFRR
+136 LNTENLAYQSENFRR
-151 LLLTLSG
+151 LMLALSG

-164 LKIADQMQDMRTL
+164 IKIADQMQDMRTL
-177 DNQPLGL
+177 DKLPSELQQ
-184 RERLSIDTWH
+184 RYSIDTWH

-219 LHPTDYESIVDKL
+219 LHPVDYLAILDKL
-232 KETAVERAGFVSAF
+232 KETSVERASFVSAF
-246 VMPIEKKLQSRG
+246 VTPIEKKLQSRG

-263 KARTKSIYS
+263 KARTKSVYS
-272 IWNKMKKQK
+272 IWNKMQNQK

-297 NTEPENEKAAC
+297 NSEPENEKATC
-308 WQAFSVVTEEYLS
+308 WQVFSVVTEEYLS

-346 GPGKRWV
+346 GPGNRWV

-377 GGKGGDE
+377 GGKGGAE
-384 IDKWLRNVR
+384 IDKWLKNVR

-405 FIDDFKVNIYEDEI
+405 FIEDFKVNIYEDEI

-446 KIGDKCVGGKVNG
+446 KIGDKCVGGKVNN
-459 KLVTLKYVLKNG
+459 KLVTLKYQLKNG

-505 NEDHKKEAENGKEIF
+505 NEEHKREAENGKEIL

-531 NDSVIRDILK
+531 NDLVIRDLLK
-541 YYKLKLAVDLYY
+541 HYKLKLAADLYY

-558 KVDTLEIKE
+558 KLDTLEIKD
-567 QVIGKREESQQDK
+567 QVVGKHDESQQEK
-580 LSEILPPQE
+580 LAEMLPAQE

-604 DNNLKDVNYK
+604 DNNLKDINYK

-619 NPIFGDDIF
+619 NPIFGDEIF
-628 GFVTILE
+628 GFVTIME

-641 LTCPNA
+641 ITCPNA
-647 KQMIERYPYRIIK
+647 KQMVERYPYRIIK
-660 AKWRNTGKRNSFQA
+660 AKWRVTGKRNSFQA
-674 TIHISGS
+674 SIHISGS

-688 DISRIISKEIGI
+688 DISRIIAKEVGI
-700 QMRSISINSE
+700 QMRSIAINSE
-710 DKSFDGTLRVFVNDL
+710 DKAFDGTLRVYVNDL
-725 EHLDFLIQKLK
+725 EHLDFLMQKLK
-736 NIKGVHSVTRSDA
+736 NIKGVHSVSRADA

>member
-1 MWNWPY
+1 MD
-7 KPIKKKLQF
+7 Q
-16 KIAVEILLNEKIQNA
+16 LLNEKIKNA
-31 YNALIFQCSKSV
+31 YNALTFQCARSL
-43 PASDLPL
+43 PESDLPL
-50 VDKAFNFAADAIG
+50 VDKAFDFAAEMLG
-63 NTVWNQGEFILNHSI
+63 NSVWNEGEFVLNHSI
-78 SVAKIAV
+78 SVARIAV

-101 NVYGPG
+101 NVFGYKGIVFS
-107 KMEFSPEEV
+107 MEDV
-116 KKLFGS
+116 KRQFGTN
-122 SVTVILEGIIKINA
+122 VAIILEGIIKIDS
-136 LNTGNLAFQSENFRR
+136 LNTGNIAFQSENFRR
-151 LLLTLSG
+151 LLLALSG

-164 LKIADQMQDMRTL
+164 IKIADQLQDMRTL
-177 DNQPLGL
+177 ESQPIGL
-184 RERLSIDTWH
+184 RHRLSVDAWH

-208 NSELLDLALKY
+208 NSELLDLGLKY
-219 LHPTDYESIVDKL
+219 LYRSDYEAIVEKL
-232 KETAVERAGFVSAF
+232 KETAVERAGFISAF

-272 IWNKMKKQK
+272 IWNKMHKQK

-297 NTEPENEKAAC
+297 NSEPENEKATC
-308 WQAFSVVTEEYLS
+308 WQVFSVVTEEYLS

-346 GPGKRWV
+346 GPGQRWV

-377 GGKGGDE
+377 GGKGGSD
-384 IDKWLRNVR
+384 IDKWLKNIR
-393 EILENPQLNPVD
+393 EALENPQLNPVD

-424 KGDLLKLRA
+424 KGDLIKLRS

-446 KIGDKCVGGKVNG
+446 KIGDKCIGGKVNG
-459 KLVTLKYVLKNG
+459 KLVTLKYQLKNG
-471 DQISVETSNNQKP
+471 DQITVETSNNQKP
-484 KLDWLDFVVTSKAKT
+484 KLDWLDFVVTSKAKS

-505 NEDHKKEAENGKEIF
+505 NEDHKREAENGKEILK
-520 RRKFK
+520 RKFK
-525 NWKIEL
+525 NWKIEF
-531 NDSVIRDILK
+531 NDQIIRDLIK
-541 YYKLKLAVDLYY
+541 YYKLKLAADLYF

-558 KVDTLEIKE
+558 KIDTLEIKDLI
-567 QVIGKREESQQDK
+567 IGKHDESSQEKITEMLPAQD
-580 LSEILPPQE
+580 

-619 NPIFGDDIF
+619 NPIFGDEIF
-628 GFVTILE
+628 GFVTILD

-641 LTCPNA
+641 ITCPNA
-647 KQMIERYPYRIIK
+647 KQMTERYPYRIIK
-660 AKWRNTGKRNSFQA
+660 AKWRITGKRNSFQA
-674 TIHISGS
+674 SIHISGS
-681 DRSGIVT
+681 DRVGIVT
-688 DISRIISKEIGI
+688 DISRIITKEVGI
-700 QMRSISINSE
+700 QMRSIAINSK
-710 DKSFDGTLRVFVNDL
+710 DKAFDGTLKVFVNDL
-725 EHLDFLIQKLK
+725 EHLDFLMQKLK
-736 NIKGVHSVTRSDA
+736 NIKGVHSVSRADA